1 LRYSLLILTLLSTV
15 SISHAARTTGTLEIT
30 TGTTTFSPGF
40 RGELERVVAGH
51 HGVMGLSLK
60 NLKTGEQL
68 AINGDEP
75 FPTASTIKLAVMCA
89 VFDELSSPSSRFK
102 SYYDARKYDDSTSIS
117 GSGFIQRFKNGTNI
131 EIKEL
136 LHFMITVSDNTGTNM
151 LVEALGGLQP
161 VNDWLMNHGFKTTRM
176 ASTVGG
182 KIIWDPK
189 MRETWGLGVTTPN
202 EMRRLCEMILN
213 GKAGTTSATDEML
226 RLLGHQYFDGGI
238 AAEVPPVVW
247 VGSKSGALNRS
258 RSDNAIVASPNGMYI
273 LSIYTRENQD
283 SSWKNSNEADTN
295 IRKVSRLV
303 YKHYNPKSPWTR
315 PPGTEE
321 L

>member
-1 LRYSLLILTLLSTV
+1 VPNRTLYLLVSTVLLLSVTPGC
-15 SISHAARTTGTLEIT
+15 ARPTSGTLQIT
-30 TGTTTFSPGF
+30 TATTTFSPGF
-40 RGELERVVAGH
+40 RGDLERVVAGH

-89 VFDELSSPSSRFK
+89 VFDELSSPTSRFK
-102 SYYDARKYDDSTSIS
+102 SYYDTRKYDDSTSIS

-161 VNDWLMNHGFKTTRM
+161 VNDWLINHGFKTTRM

-189 MRETWGLGVTTPN
+189 MRDTWGLGVTTPN

-213 GKAGTTSATDEML
+213 GKAGTTS
-226 RLLGHQYFDGGI
+226 
-238 AAEVPPVVW
+238 AEVPPVVW

-303 YKHYNPKSPWTR
+303 YKHYNPNTKWTR